1 MISCCNQYRLCMHIE
16 SVHLSDG
23 NYELVPANTA
33 TPESASVNFIE
44 LNQDLG
50 QSLEEPQA
58 SGAQEDKPGA
68 FDPIFLSIHS
78 M

>member
-1 MISCCNQYRLCMHIE
+1 MHIE

-50 QSLEEPQA
+50 QSTEEPQA
-58 SGAQEDKPGA
+58 SSAQEGKPRC
-68 FDPIFLSIHS
+68 L
-78 M
+78 

>member
-1 MISCCNQYRLCMHIE
+1 MHVEI
-16 SVHLSDG
+16 VNLIDG
-23 NYELVPANTA
+23 DYDLVPANTA

-58 SGAQEDKPGA
+58 SGAQEGKPGA

>member
-1 MISCCNQYRLCMHIE
+1 MHVEI
-16 SVHLSDG
+16 VNLIDG
-23 NYELVPANTA
+23 DYNLVPANTA

-58 SGAQEDKPGA
+58 SGAHEGKPRC
-68 FDPIFLSIHS
+68 I
-78 M
+78 